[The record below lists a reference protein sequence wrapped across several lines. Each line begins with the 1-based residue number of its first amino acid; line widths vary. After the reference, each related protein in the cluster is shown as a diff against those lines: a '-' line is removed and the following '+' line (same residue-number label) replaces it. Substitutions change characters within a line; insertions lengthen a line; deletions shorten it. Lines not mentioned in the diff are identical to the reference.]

1 MTKQGMVRADGRA
14 LRDMYLFQLK
24 DSGESKNEW
33 DLFK

>member
-1 MTKQGMVRADGRA
+1 MTKQVMVRAGGRA
-14 LRDMYLFQLK
+14 FRDIYLFQLK